1 LELKMPYSFVLPA
14 APSVV
19 PGTDTIPIAYPNGYI
34 ISGYVA
40 GTFKVGVTYT
50 IQSVS
55 NTDFTLIGASANT
68 VGVSFIATG
77 VGSGSGTA
85 SAKEYI
91 LYATL
96 DQIVSTSLLTG
107 NYKVNIGSSFGRGA
121 PITKT
126 ANFTVGDTENWLI
139 NNKTGSSCTVT
150 LPTAASYTGR
160 EIMIQNWQAFTV
172 ISASSNVIPLAGGVA
187 STSILLGTA
196 GKRAT
201 LVSNGTN
208 WQIVDAN

>member
-1 LELKMPYSFVLPA
+1 MPYSFTLPA
-14 APSVV
+14 APSVI
-19 PGTDTIPIAYPNGYI
+19 PETDTIPIAYPNGYT

-40 GTFKVGVTYT
+40 GTFKIGVTYT
-50 IQSVS
+50 IQTLG
-55 NTDFTLIGASANT
+55 NTNFTLIGATANT
-68 VGVSFIATG
+68 VGVSFVATG

-96 DQIVSTSLLTG
+96 DQVVSSSLSTG
-107 NYKVNIGSSFGRGA
+107 NYNVSIGSSLGRGA

-126 ANFTVGDTENWLI
+126 ANFTVGTSENWLI
-139 NNKTGSSCTVT
+139 NNKSGSSCIVT
-150 LPTAASYTGR
+150 LPVASSYIGR
-160 EIMIQNWQAFTV
+160 EIMIQNFQAQTV
-172 ISASSNVIPLAGGVA
+172 VSASSNVIPLAGGSA
-187 STSILLGTA
+187 STSILSGTA

>member
-1 LELKMPYSFVLPA
+1 MPYSFVLPA

-19 PGTDTIPIAYPNGYI
+19 PGTDTIPIAYPNGYT

-68 VGVSFIATG
+68 VGVSFVATG
-77 VGSGSGTA
+77 VGSGTGTA

-121 PITKT
+121 PVTKT
-126 ANFTVGDTENWLI
+126 ANFTIGDTENWLI

-172 ISASSNVIPLAGGVA
+172 ISASANVIPLAGGAA